1 MAPFAQSTT
10 SPIQPR
16 FWVTMLLALATALAN
31 ATPAAAATPILFAFG
46 NRIDGAVTP
55 FAVANAKGLFR
66 AEGVSI
72 TMDQAK
78 NSDDAIRRVASGE
91 RDMALVDMTMLIR
104 YREQA
109 DAAPV
114 KAVFVVYNQTPY
126 AIVARKSRGISTI
139 ADLAGK
145 KLGIV
150 EGDPAALQWP
160 AFARQNGLDPAK
172 AVTDRISPAVR
183 EPMLSAGQLDAAS
196 GFSFSTAVDLRD
208 RGIPA
213 SDLVVLRYA
222 DYGSA
227 LYGHAVIV
235 NPKLAAEHPEHVAAF
250 LRGLVNGLKL
260 TLRDPAKA
268 VDDVVALMPGA
279 SRDLEL
285 ERLRSVIRDNI
296 LTEEV
301 RRDGLGRVDPQRLAR
316 AISEVEPASRN
327 GAKNGA
333 RVTPEALFDDRFL
346 PAATTLKI
354 APSPSR

>member
-1 MAPFAQSTT
+1 MASTIAQGTT
-10 SPIQPR
+10 SLIR
-16 FWVTMLLALATALAN
+16 FWIATLLALAAALTV
-31 ATPAAAATPILFAFG
+31 ATPVKAATPILFSFG

-55 FAVANAKGLFR
+55 FAVANARGLFR

-78 NSDDAIRRVASGE
+78 SSDDAIRRVAAGD
-91 RDMALVDMTMLIR
+91 RDMAFVDMTMLIR

-126 AIVARKSRGISTI
+126 AIVARKSRGIATI

-145 KLGIV
+145 KLGVV

-172 AVTDRISPAVR
+172 VNSDRISAAVR
-183 EPMLSAGQLDAAS
+183 EPMLSAGQIDAVS

-213 SDLVVLRYA
+213 SDLLVLRYA
-222 DYGSA
+222 DFGSA
-227 LYGHAVIV
+227 LYGHAVVV

-268 VDDVVALMPGA
+268 IDDVVALMPGA

-301 RRDGLGRVDPQRLAR
+301 RRDGLGRVDRQRLTR
-316 AISEVEPASRN
+316 AIQEVEPTPKN
-327 GAKNGA
+327 GAKNGT
-333 RVTPEALFDDRFL
+333 RVTPEALFDDSFL
-346 PAATTLKI
+346 PTATILRI
-354 APSPSR
+354 EPSSSR

>member
-1 MAPFAQSTT
+1 MASLAQSTA
-10 SPIQPR
+10 SPIR
-16 FWVTMLLALATALAN
+16 FWIVTALALAGVLMSAPPVT
-31 ATPAAAATPILFAFG
+31 AATPILFAFG

-78 NSDDAIRRVASGE
+78 SSDDAIRRVASGE

-104 YREQA
+104 YREQP

-114 KAVFVVYNQTPY
+114 KAVFMLFNQTPY
-126 AIVARKSRGISTI
+126 AIVARKSRGIATI

-145 KLGIV
+145 KLGVV

-172 AVTDRISPAVR
+172 VNSDRISAAVR
-183 EPMLSAGQLDAAS
+183 EPMLSAGQLDAVS

-213 SDLVVLRYA
+213 SDLLVLRYA
-222 DYGSA
+222 DFGSA
-227 LYGHAVIV
+227 LYGHVVIV
-235 NPKLAAEHPEHVAAF
+235 NPKLAAEHPDQVAAF
-250 LRGLVNGLKL
+250 LRGLVNGVKL

-268 VDDVVALMPGA
+268 VDDAVALMPGA
-279 SRDLEL
+279 SRDLEF
-285 ERLRSVIRDNI
+285 ERLRNVIRDNI

-301 RRDGLGRVDPQRLAR
+301 RRDGLGRIDKQRLTR
-316 AISEVEPASRN
+316 AIQEVEPPSRN
-327 GAKNGA
+327 GGRIA
-333 RVTPEALFDDRFL
+333 PEALFDDSFL
-346 PAATTLKI
+346 PAAATLKI
-354 APSPSR
+354 APAPSR